1 MEGGLVQHK
10 IVGHVNTNSRVSK
23 KKKVVRRRSLV
34 LSSSSSSLSS
44 NNARKS
50 VSCDGKNDVP
60 ICLGLQRLYH
70 VCKNVFKGAGFV
82 PPPHDV
88 NKLCNILDSLK
99 PEDLGLSREL
109 PFFKPGRNANKP
121 PRVLCTT
128 VYECPKMKFSLVLFF
143 LPASAVIPLHNH
155 PEMTVCS
162 KLLLG
167 TMHIKA
173 FDWDDSGDVKPEH
186 ESPSSSRLARLKA
199 DSVFTAPCDTSVLYP
214 TSGGNIHAFT
224 AMTPCVV
231 LDVIGPPYSKTDGR
245 DCSYYEEI
253 KCGSSDGKLEN
264 LKDEEQSYAWLKEI
278 EVPEH
283 AQMDCIAYLGPRVIE
298 TDTS

>member
-34 LSSSSSSLSS
+34 LSSSSSSSS
-44 NNARKS
+44 SPSNNNARELLG
-50 VSCDGKNDVP
+50 VSCDGRNDVP
-60 ICLGLQRLYH
+60 ICLGLQRLYS
-70 VCKNVFKGAGFV
+70 VCKNVFKGVGFV
-82 PPPHDV
+82 PSSLDV
-88 NKLCNILDSLK
+88 NNLCNILDSLK

-109 PFFKPGRNANKP
+109 PFFKPGGHANKP

-155 PEMTVCS
+155 PEMTVFS

-173 FDWDDSGDVKPEH
+173 YDWADSGDVHPEHH
-186 ESPSSSRLARLKA
+186 ESPSSLRLARSKA
-199 DSVFTAPCDTSVLYP
+199 DSVFTAPCNTSVLYP

-224 AMTPCVV
+224 AITPCVV

-245 DCSYYEEI
+245 DY
-253 KCGSSDGKLEN
+253 GKLEN
-264 LKDEEQSYAWLKEI
+264 LKDDDAWLQEI

-283 AQMDCIAYLGPRVIE
+283 ANMDCIAYLGPRVIE
-298 TDTS
+298 TDIS